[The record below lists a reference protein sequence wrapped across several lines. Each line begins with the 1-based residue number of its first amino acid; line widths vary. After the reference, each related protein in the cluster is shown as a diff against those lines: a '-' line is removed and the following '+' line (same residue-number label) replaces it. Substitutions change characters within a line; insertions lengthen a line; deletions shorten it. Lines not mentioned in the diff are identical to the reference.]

1 MENKTCNH
9 EKNENVPFKTKK
21 NTHVAWKNTYYEV
34 VTNYSI
40 KPCAIYT

>member
-9 EKNENVPFKTKK
+9 EKKNVPFKTK
-21 NTHVAWKNTYYEV
+21 NFPHVAWENPYYEV

-40 KPCAIYT
+40 KPCAIYV